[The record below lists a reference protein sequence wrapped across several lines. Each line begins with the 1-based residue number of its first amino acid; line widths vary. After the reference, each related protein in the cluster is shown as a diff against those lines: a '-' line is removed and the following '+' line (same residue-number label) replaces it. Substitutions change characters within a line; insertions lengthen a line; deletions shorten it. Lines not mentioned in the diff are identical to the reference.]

1 MMQGSDWPIPTAP
14 RLPETARERL
24 QRAAPAIAFTLLLHA
39 TMAWWLLRAPAP
51 WQRTA
56 TTAHATT
63 PATLIVEFNQPAP
76 APSMPTPAERI
87 DAVPFPTPRP
97 SVVHAVLQA
106 RTPATAVT
114 TIEPQPATVDSTQLF
129 GDIAG
134 VASDIA
140 GQGTRADGRVAA
152 PISGRAEAFIDAG
165 IVFKPPPPS
174 PERIAIAVMHKLM
187 STRGATNV
195 TDFMGITEGRDPGRE
210 IQRAHHTELHL
221 PRGCDDPDDPNT
233 SDECMGIPKK

>member
-14 RLPETARERL
+14 RLPETAGELLR
-24 QRAAPAIAFTLLLHA
+24 RAAPAIAFTLLLHA

-51 WQRTA
+51 WK
-56 TTAHATT
+56 HATT
-63 PATLIVEFNQPAP
+63 MSPASRPATLIVEFDPPAP
-76 APSMPTPAERI
+76 APPAPAAAERI
-87 DAVPFPTPRP
+87 DTVPFPRPRP
-97 SVVHAVLQA
+97 SVVRAVLQERA
-106 RTPATAVT
+106 PAPPATN
-114 TIEPQPATVDSTQLF
+114 IEPEPATVDSAQLF

-165 IVFKPPPPS
+165 IVFKAPPPS
-174 PERIAIAVMHKLM
+174 PEKVAIAVMHKLM
-187 STRGATNV
+187 STRGSTNI

-210 IQRAHHTELHL
+210 IQRAHHTDLYL

-233 SDECMGIPKK
+233 SDECMGIPKR

>member
-1 MMQGSDWPIPTAP
+1 
-14 RLPETARERL
+14 
-24 QRAAPAIAFTLLLHA
+24 
-39 TMAWWLLRAPAP
+39 
-51 WQRTA
+51 
-56 TTAHATT
+56 
-63 PATLIVEFNQPAP
+63 
-76 APSMPTPAERI
+76 MPTPAERI

-97 SVVHAVLQA
+97 SVVQAVLHA
-106 RTPATAVT
+106 RTPATTAT
-114 TIEPQPATVDSTQLF
+114 NTEPQPATVDSTQLF

-233 SDECMGIPKK
+233 SDECMGIPTK

>member
-1 MMQGSDWPIPTAP
+1 MMQGSDWPIPSAP

-51 WQRTA
+51 WQHAA
-56 TTAHATT
+56 TMAPAPR
-63 PATLIVEFNQPAP
+63 PATLIVEFIDPP
-76 APSMPTPAERI
+76 PTPSAPVPSERI

-97 SVVHAVLQA
+97 SVVRAVLQA
-106 RTPATAVT
+106 RTPAPAAASV
-114 TIEPQPATVDSTQLF
+114 EPQPASVDSAQLF

-134 VASDIA
+134 VASDLA
-140 GQGTRADGRVAA
+140 GQGKRADGRVMA
-152 PISGRAEAFIDAG
+152 PLAGRAEPFIEAG

-174 PERIAIAVMHKLM
+174 PEKVAIAIMHKLM
-187 STRGATNV
+187 STRGANNV

-210 IQRAHHTELHL
+210 IQRAHHTDLYL

-233 SDECMGIPKK
+233 SDECMGIPKR